1 MNRPIRQRILSV
13 VLGICVVTSAVVCS
27 PAGRV
32 FAKTSDEV
40 KDEISALQAQ
50 QDELQDKLDS
60 LKDDESKQL
69 EYYNTL
75 QEQISSVQE
84 EIDATIANISEL
96 DENIR
101 ELDAELDAAEQEIDS
116 TMQLL
121 KERIKVLY
129 ESGDESTL
137 QILLSS
143 NSWTEFAE
151 KAELM
156 KAVAEHDSQ
165 LIEEVSAYMDR
176 TSDTRNQLQEDR
188 ETAAQLR
195 TSLEDKQSELQG
207 LETECE
213 AVLEDLRAQQIEV
226 EDQRQQTEEES
237 NALEKELQQILA
249 DEEWQDKLAQ
259 EDQNQSG
266 NSDGSG
272 DSGSSGGSDETGS
285 SGGSS
290 TGGNYET
297 GAMFAWP
304 CPGYVYVSS
313 YWGDGR
319 GHKGVD
325 LAANYGTPIVA
336 AESGYVVIANS
347 TDEWGS
353 GWGYHV
359 MIAHNS
365 VYSTLYAHCSS
376 LAVTSGQYVE
386 RGQVIAYVGNTGN
399 SFGNHLHFEVY
410 EYGTR
415 VDPAP
420 FIGL

>member
-1 MNRPIRQRILSV
+1 M
-13 VLGICVVTSAVVCS
+13 
-27 PAGRV
+27 
-32 FAKTSDEV
+32 
-40 KDEISALQAQ
+40 
-50 QDELQDKLDS
+50 QDKLDS

-75 QEQISSVQE
+75 QEQIGSVQE

-116 TMQLL
+116 TMELL

-129 ESGDESTL
+129 ESGNESTL

-213 AVLEDLRAQQIEV
+213 AVL
-226 EDQRQQTEEES
+226 
-237 NALEKELQQILA
+237 
-249 DEEWQDKLAQ
+249 
-259 EDQNQSG
+259 G
-266 NSDGSG
+266 
-272 DSGSSGGSDETGS
+272 
-285 SGGSS
+285 
-290 TGGNYET
+290 
-297 GAMFAWP
+297 
-304 CPGYVYVSS
+304 
-313 YWGDGR
+313 
-319 GHKGVD
+319 
-325 LAANYGTPIVA
+325 
-336 AESGYVVIANS
+336 
-347 TDEWGS
+347 
-353 GWGYHV
+353 
-359 MIAHNS
+359 
-365 VYSTLYAHCSS
+365 
-376 LAVTSGQYVE
+376 
-386 RGQVIAYVGNTGN
+386 
-399 SFGNHLHFEVY
+399 
-410 EYGTR
+410 
-415 VDPAP
+415 DPADAAAHRP
-420 FIGL
+420 DLLR